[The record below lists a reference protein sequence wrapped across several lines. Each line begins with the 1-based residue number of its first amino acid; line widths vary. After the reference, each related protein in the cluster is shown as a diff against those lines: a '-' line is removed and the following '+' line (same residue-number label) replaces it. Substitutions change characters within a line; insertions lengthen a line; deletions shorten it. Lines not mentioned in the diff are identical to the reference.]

1 MKIFPR
7 LNAAAERLWSDP
19 PTEFISAESR
29 FNRQR
34 ERLLAK
40 GISSDAS
47 SPEYC
52 TIFEG
57 ECR

>member
-7 LNAAAERLWSDP
+7 LNAVAERLWANP
-19 PTEFISAESR
+19 PTDFKTVESR

-34 ERLLAK
+34 ERVLAK
-40 GISSDAS
+40 GINADAHL
-47 SPEYC
+47 PEYC